1 MPKTKKTNGRKRRGK
16 KNRTEKYKKRLRKKL
31 ETRKKF
37 PLKSPNQNYQ
47 KKTSSRRAELLR
59 KMFNMSMASYNRES
73 TPKSIPT
80 PKKTPE
86 TPVTPDL
93 VPEGEQTSR
102 TTSAKK
108 PPPQKTPP
116 VNLSFN
122 INNVMS
128 PRKMGPRLPTVRC
141 SGRLT
146 EEKCKEDKNCKWDY
160 GAKKCREKPPSLN
173 LNI

>member
-80 PKKTPE
+80 PGTQ
-86 TPVTPDL
+86 VTPNLLRL
-93 VPEGEQTSR
+93 VDQTSP